1 MKRSLCSVI
10 AVSCL
15 LTLSCVTATWARSAA
30 FSELSFAEAK
40 QKAQEENKLLLVD
53 FTASWCGP
61 CKDMEAD
68 TWSDAGVQS
77 WITQNAI
84 AVQVD
89 VDEDRKT
96 SKAMKIDAMPTLV
109 LFTPQSTSKEF
120 GRQVGY
126 MEPSE
131 LLRWLE
137 GAKSGKSPEELKSE
151 VPQDGGAGMWEHIT
165 KARELSTAGKSA
177 EALEEYIWLWN
188 NIPADHKDFKDIRA
202 SLLPFEMNKLCA
214 ADPAAKAKISQI
226 RDAASNRKDWIILNG
241 ILNDHK
247 KTLAWFDK
255 VKNDPQERDVLE
267 KCSSL
272 LETVL
277 FTNSRW
283 ADAATYMYA
292 NPLAKI
298 NQYYKQAQEMKKPRD
313 AHTEVSQDFDPF
325 PSMVFLLYGSYVG
338 AGRDAEAQK
347 IENACLQL
355 DDTPAM
361 RTGLSNMAQGMR
373 QARAAAAQNKATK

>member
-10 AVSCL
+10 AISCL
-15 LTLSCVTATWARSAA
+15 LTLSCVTPVSSRSAI
-30 FSELSFAEAK
+30 FSDAVLPLAK
-40 QKAQEENKLLLVD
+40 QKAQQENKLLLID

-68 TWSDAGVQS
+68 TWSDPRVQS
-77 WITQNAI
+77 WIAENAI
-84 AVQVD
+84 AVQID

-109 LFTPQSTSKEF
+109 LFTPQSTTKEF

-126 MEPSE
+126 IEPTE
-131 LLRWLE
+131 LLQWLE
-137 GAKSGKSPEELKSE
+137 GAKSGKAPEDIKSE
-151 VPQDGGAGMWEHIT
+151 TSQDGGAGMWEHIT
-165 KARELSTAGKSA
+165 KARELSTAGKNA

-214 ADPAAKAKISQI
+214 ADPAAKQKISEI
-226 RDAASNRKDWIILNG
+226 RDAAGNRKDWIILNG

-247 KTLAWFDK
+247 RTLAWFDK
-255 VKNDPQERDVLE
+255 VKKDPQERDVLE

-272 LETVL
+272 LESVL

-292 NPLAKI
+292 DPLAKI
-298 NQYYKQAQEMKKPRD
+298 NQYYKQAQEMKKPKD
-313 AHTEVSQDFDPF
+313 AHTEVAQDFDPF

-338 AGRDAEAQK
+338 AGRDEEAQK
-347 IENACLQL
+347 IESTCLQL

-361 RTGLSNMAQGMR
+361 RTGLSNMAKGMR
-373 QARAAAAQNKATK
+373 QARAAAQVKTTK